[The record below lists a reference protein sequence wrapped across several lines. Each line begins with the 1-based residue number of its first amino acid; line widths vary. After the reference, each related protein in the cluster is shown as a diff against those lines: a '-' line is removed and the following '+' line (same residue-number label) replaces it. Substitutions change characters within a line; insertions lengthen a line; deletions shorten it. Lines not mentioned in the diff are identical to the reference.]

1 MLIPWVT
8 FTEPEVAHVGLYV
21 SDIAARGLRCEMYVS
36 SLAENDRAICDG
48 DALSAHAAEGASAA
62 AAAAAGA
69 GFVKVHVLAG
79 SDEILGATIVASNA
93 GDMISEITLAMQNK
107 LGLGALGAVIHPY
120 PVQAEATRAA
130 GSAYAKT
137 SSRRV

>member
-1 MLIPWVT
+1 M
-8 FTEPEVAHVGLYV
+8 
-21 SDIAARGLRCEMYVS
+21 
-36 SLAENDRAICDG
+36 ENDRAICDG

-69 GFVKVHVLAG
+69 GFVEVHVLAG

-107 LGLGALGAVIHPY
+107 LGLGALGAVI
-120 PVQAEATRAA
+120 RAA
-130 GSAYAKT
+130 AGRCACGAGAGCARV
-137 SSRRV
+137 RRGRCSVGGREGGCPQELAGVDCEAA